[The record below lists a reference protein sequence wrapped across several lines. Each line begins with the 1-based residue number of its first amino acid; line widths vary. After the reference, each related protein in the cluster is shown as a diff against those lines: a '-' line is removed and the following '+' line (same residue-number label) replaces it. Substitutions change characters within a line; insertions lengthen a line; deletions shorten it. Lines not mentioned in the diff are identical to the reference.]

1 MRSLSNIEYRE
12 VQKEYYNEV
21 LQSESIDVWFS
32 PEYYTTF
39 ESSNQGQIWY

>member
-1 MRSLSNIEYRE
+1 MTPLSNNVYAE

-21 LQSESIDVWFS
+21 IQSDSIDVWFS

-39 ESSNQGQIWY
+39 ESFNKGQIWY

>member
-1 MRSLSNIEYRE
+1 MRTLTNNEYANL
-12 VQKEYYNEV
+12 QKEYYNEV

-39 ESSNQGQIWY
+39 ESFNQGQIWY